1 MPQLWVFAGP
11 NGAGKSTLVARYLR
25 ERLPIINPDLIA
37 LRIGMSRQG
46 TAAIIEAGKIAVR
59 ERAALLNAG
68 ESFAIETTL
77 SGNSEI
83 RLMRDA
89 SSANYKVNLVFV
101 GVDVPE
107 TSVSRVA
114 HRFVWGCILF
124 RRRIFCAGTIAAWK
138 IYPLRC
144 GGQIAVWWWIT
155 RAGDFACS

>member
-11 NGAGKSTLVARYLR
+11 NGAGKSTLAARYLR
-25 ERLPIINPDLIA
+25 ERLPIINPDVIA
-37 LRIGMSRQG
+37 LRIGMSPQG
-46 TAAIIEAGKIAVR
+46 TPALIEAGKIAVR
-59 ERAALLNAG
+59 ERAALLNAR

-101 GVDVPE
+101 GVDLPE

-114 HRFVWGCILF
+114 HRVQMGLHFVPRGT
-124 RRRIFCAGTIAAWK
+124 FCAGIIAA
-138 IYPLRC
+138 
-144 GGQIAVWWWIT
+144 
-155 RAGDFACS
+155 